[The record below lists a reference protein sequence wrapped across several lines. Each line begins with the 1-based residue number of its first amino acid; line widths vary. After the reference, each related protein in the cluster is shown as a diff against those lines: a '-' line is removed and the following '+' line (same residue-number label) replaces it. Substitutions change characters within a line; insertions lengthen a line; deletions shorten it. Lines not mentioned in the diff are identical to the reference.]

1 MTREQPAM
9 SNLAVFRLLIPLHLG
24 VVIGP
29 LNTAGTFNL
38 IPVFSEDFGVSLH
51 LAGLSVS
58 LYMFPFIASQVGSGA
73 VSEGFGPART
83 LILGMLTFSIACV
96 IAAFAQSYSVFLAA
110 RAIQGLA
117 VGLILPVS
125 MAMTA
130 EQVPFNRAATGIGL
144 IQAVFAIG
152 LALGPGVAGLFTEHL
167 HWRGFYFFLAAG
179 GATSAGVIAAAYGGG
194 SHGQGWRNPLRPLQ
208 QALTVSSVIVV
219 CLAGFFSFFAYAGI
233 FIFTLIWLQ
242 NAGLMGPTGSGL
254 LLSIPGIVGIVL
266 ASPAGYIGDRWGVR
280 PTLIAGIALL
290 AVGNVGLM
298 VMPSLLSVY
307 PLSLVLIG
315 TGATFVTTILGT
327 IAVSIRPDLRGAI
340 AGLFNGSRF
349 LGLML
354 APLVLAPVYE
364 MSSIRGTLLTAGV
377 AWLFVTIALGH
388 DTERDDD

>member
-9 SNLAVFRLLIPLHLG
+9 SNLAVFRLLIPLYLG

-38 IPVFSEDFGVSLH
+38 IPVLSEDFGVSLH

-73 VSEGFGPART
+73 VSEGLGPART
-83 LILGMLTFSIACV
+83 LIFGMLTFSISCV
-96 IAAFAQSYSVFLAA
+96 IAAFAQSYSAFLAA

-130 EQVPFNRAATGIGL
+130 EQVPFNRAATGIGF

-152 LALGPGVAGLFTEHL
+152 LALGPGVAGLFTEQL

-179 GATSAGVIAAAYGGG
+179 GATSAGVIAVAYGGG
-194 SHGQGWRNPLRPLQ
+194 SHGPGWRNPLRPLQ

-219 CLAGFFSFFAYAGI
+219 CLAGFFSFFGYVGI

-254 LLSIPGIVGIVL
+254 LLSIPAIVGILL

-290 AVGNVGLM
+290 AAGNVGLM

-307 PLSLVLIG
+307 PLFLVLIG

-349 LGLML
+349 FGLML

-388 DTERDDD
+388 ATERDDD